1 MTPARRWMV
10 LIVLL
15 AATTALIVFDR
26 QASQSAAIVE
36 AVAPRAPAEPAAP
49 AATAPEASSAVRPPE
64 RSDGSM
70 ILPIRQRSAAA
81 NIDDAFAALDWRPPP
96 PPPPKP
102 IVQPP
107 VAPPLPYTV
116 IGKKLEDGA
125 WQVFLRRDDQI
136 LVVKTLDTIDGA
148 YRVEEIRPPVM
159 TLTYLPM
166 KNRQTIPI
174 GGAE

>member
-1 MTPARRWMV
+1 MTPARRWAV

-15 AATTALIVFDR
+15 VATVALIVFDR
-26 QASQSAAIVE
+26 QTSQSAAIVE
-36 AVAPRAPAEPAAP
+36 AVAPRTPAEPA
-49 AATAPEASSAVRPPE
+49 PEAPSGARSPE
-64 RSDGSM
+64 RGDGSM
-70 ILPIRQRSAAA
+70 ILPIRPRAEAG
-81 NIDDAFAALDWRPPP
+81 NIDDAFATLDFRPPP

-102 IVQPP
+102 IAQPP

-116 IGKKLEDGA
+116 LGKKLEDGA

-166 KNRQTIPI
+166 KSRQTLPI

>member
-1 MTPARRWMV
+1 MTPARRWSI
-10 LIVLL
+10 LIALL
-15 AATTALIVFDR
+15 VAAVALVVFDR
-26 QASQSAAIVE
+26 QTSQSAAIVE
-36 AVAPRAPAEPAAP
+36 AVAPRTPSQPATEEAPASARAA
-49 AATAPEASSAVRPPE
+49 E

-70 ILPIRQRSAAA
+70 ILPIRPREAAGS
-81 NIDDAFAALDWRPPP
+81 IDDAFATLDWRPPP

-107 VAPPLPYTV
+107 APPTFPYTV

-136 LVVKTLDTIDGA
+136 LVVKTLDTIDNA

-159 TLTYLPM
+159 TLTYLPLQS
-166 KNRQTIPI
+166 RQTFSI
-174 GGAE
+174 GGGE

>member
-1 MTPARRWMV
+1 

-15 AATTALIVFDR
+15 AATIALIVFDR

-36 AVAPRAPAEPAAP
+36 AVAPRAPVQPAAESP
-49 AATAPEASSAVRPPE
+49 SGAVSAE
-64 RSDGSM
+64 RTDGSM
-70 ILPIRQRSAAA
+70 ILPIRPRSPAS
-81 NIDDAFAALDWRPPP
+81 NIDDAFATLDWRPPP

-102 IVQPP
+102 VAQPP

-125 WQVFLRRDDQI
+125 WQVFLRRDDRI
-136 LVVKTLDTIDGA
+136 LVVKTLDTIDNA

-166 KNRQTIPI
+166 NSRQTLPI

>member
-1 MTPARRWMV
+1 MTPARRWAV

-15 AATTALIVFDR
+15 VATIALIVFDR
-26 QASQSAAIVE
+26 QTSQSAAIVE
-36 AVAPRAPAEPAAP
+36 AVAPRTPAEPA
-49 AATAPEASSAVRPPE
+49 PEASAGARTPE
-64 RSDGSM
+64 RGDGSM
-70 ILPIRQRSAAA
+70 ILPIRPRAEAR
-81 NIDDAFAALDWRPPP
+81 NIDDAFATLDWRPPP

-102 IVQPP
+102 VAQAP

-166 KNRQTIPI
+166 KSRQTLPI

>member
-1 MTPARRWMV
+1 M
-10 LIVLL
+10 IL
-15 AATTALIVFDR
+15 AIR
-26 QASQSAAIVE
+26 
-36 AVAPRAPAEPAAP
+36 PRAAA
-49 AATAPEASSAVRPPE
+49 S
-64 RSDGSM
+64 
-70 ILPIRQRSAAA
+70 

-136 LVVKTLDTIDGA
+136 LVVKTLDTIDNA

-159 TLTYLPM
+159 TLTYLPLQS
-166 KNRQTIPI
+166 RQTFSI
-174 GGAE
+174 GGGE